1 MTAHRTDISLIE
13 IHGKRPRIHSS
24 AFIAPGCRIIGDVEI
39 GPDASVWYNC
49 VLRADVHRIVVGA
62 RSNIQDGSVVHCD
75 SPKPKRP
82 EGFPTIIGE
91 DVLIGH
97 LAMVHG
103 CVLEDRAF
111 VGLGAIVM
119 DGCRI
124 ESDAMLAAGALLTQ
138 GKVIGAR
145 QLWTGRPA
153 KYLRDLNDDALGD
166 MQAGVQGYVIN
177 GRMHGVAIEAHG
189 GDGPAEG

>member
-1 MTAHRTDISLIE
+1 MPRGCWDKAMTINRPDVSILPFR
-13 IHGKRPRIHSS
+13 GKFPRIHDS

-39 GPDASVWYNC
+39 GPEASVWYNC
-49 VLRADVHRIVVGA
+49 VIRGDANRIVIGA

-75 SPKPKRP
+75 SPKPQRP

-103 CVLEDRAF
+103 CILEDRAF

-124 ESDAMLAAGALLTQ
+124 ASDGMLAAGAILSPN
-138 GKVIGAR
+138 KVIESR
-145 QLWTGRPA
+145 QLWMGRPA
-153 KYLRDLNDDALGD
+153 KFTRDLTDEALAD
-166 MQAGVQGYVIN
+166 MQRGVQGYVQN
-177 GRMHGVAIEAHG
+177 AKLHM
-189 GDGPAEG
+189 AEQQA